1 MILFGIYEFNLS
13 KYLKVGAYLDTKGM
27 SKNYEVGS

>member
-13 KYLKVGAYLDTKGM
+13 KYLKVGTYLDAKGT